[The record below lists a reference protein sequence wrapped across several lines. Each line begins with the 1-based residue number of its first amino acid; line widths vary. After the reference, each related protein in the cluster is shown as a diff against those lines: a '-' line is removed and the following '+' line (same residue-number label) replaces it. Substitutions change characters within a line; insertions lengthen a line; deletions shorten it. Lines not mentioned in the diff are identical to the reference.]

1 MANKSEIRRIR
12 INPATRGGS
21 LPWGR
26 REHTARV
33 VAAHCRGRRRRSGVK
48 QGRRTLGA
56 EAAHGALQG
65 CGRRQFGRWR
75 YSNRRNKGA
84 AAAHLLGGG
93 GAPEW
98 GQRRR
103 TAQIRAEE
111 GRPVTRRRRGGG
123 EMGRR
128 VPGRGAGGGKSF
140 RLSDTRVWRRLQGN
154 RPARYFGASV
164 VSGGRG
170 NRKLIR
176 PFGWDYG
183 LFSSKIGL

>member
-93 GAPEW
+93 SAPEW
-98 GQRRR
+98 GQWRR

-111 GRPVTRRRRGGG
+111 GRQGTGRRGGGGSREKGRRGKSAG

-140 RLSDTRVWRRLQGN
+140 RLSDTRVWRRLLGN

-164 VSGGRG
+164 VSG
-170 NRKLIR
+170 
-176 PFGWDYG
+176 D
-183 LFSSKIGL
+183 